1 MPKLKPGIQ
10 EERNRIVRSCIRG
23 NQERYGVSDDQLASR
38 IGVVTRTVQN
48 RRDRPENFT
57 LKELQEANQILKLT
71 PVQAASMILG
81 RDLTAR
87 EFRDFILS

>member
-1 MPKLKPGIQ
+1 MAKLKPGIQ

-23 NQERYGVSDDQLASR
+23 NQERYGISDDLLAKR

-57 LKELQEANQILKLT
+57 LNQILKFT

>member
-1 MPKLKPGIQ
+1 MAKLKPGIQ

-23 NQERYGVSDDQLASR
+23 NQERYGISDDLLAKR

-57 LKELQEANQILKLT
+57 LKELQ
-71 PVQAASMILG
+71 
-81 RDLTAR
+81 DLTAR